1 MWPPKDH
8 LDNVQFRNKA
18 AMVQT
23 DQSQRPS
30 SALSLSI
37 STSCAFWATLTGC
50 PSVSWNCCCDNFI
63 SPALTLQAVIHSFQ
77 RVPQFGY
84 KILWSIGR
92 LFARDIQRDK
102 TVSFYPSAALHCF
115 VCLYPVVSFH
125 NKGHRCTHL
134 PSAYQFE
141 RDHRGLWCASTQAFT
156 RVYPY
161 RWPKNGRNVP
171 YDSRSLTVTATWT

>member
-1 MWPPKDH
+1 MWPPKEH
-8 LDNVQFRNKA
+8 LDNVQFRNKG

-115 VCLYPVVSFH
+115 VCLYPVVSFPQQGPQVH
-125 NKGHRCTHL
+125 SSPFSLPVKEITECFDVPVQRLSHVFTHTDDL
-134 PSAYQFE
+134 
-141 RDHRGLWCASTQAFT
+141 R
-156 RVYPY
+156 
-161 RWPKNGRNVP
+161 
-171 YDSRSLTVTATWT
+171 TAGMCHMIVEEPIL